1 MSHLVTVLGATG
13 HVGGEAARRLLS
25 GGHRVRAVG
34 RAAGRLGPLAAQ
46 GAETA
51 AGSASDADFLATAF
65 RGAEAAFVMV
75 PPDLGAADFRAHQRA
90 VAEAVAKA
98 LAGSSVRKVVTLS
111 SVGAHL
117 PSGTGPIA
125 GLHEMEGILGAV
137 GGLDV
142 VHLRAAYFLENHLGS
157 IGLIRS
163 QGINGGAI
171 AADLPVA
178 MIATRDIG
186 AAAADLLASG
196 AFSGVSSRELLGA
209 RDVSHAEATSVLGK
223 AIGKPGLPYVQFP
236 YDGALQAFVA
246 AGVSPGVAESF
257 VEMARA
263 FNEGRLR
270 PVEARSAA
278 NTTPTTV
285 EEFAETVFAPAYG
298 AG

>member
-13 HVGGEAARRLLS
+13 HVGGEAARRLLA

-34 RAAGRLGPLAAQ
+34 RDAARLQPLAAR

-51 AGSASDADFLATAF
+51 AGSATDVAFLAEAF

-75 PPDLGAADFRAHQRA
+75 PPDYGAADIRAHQRA
-90 VAEAVAKA
+90 VAEAVART

-125 GLHEMEGILGAV
+125 GLHHMEGILGTVPA
-137 GGLDV
+137 LDV
-142 VHLRAAYFLENHLGS
+142 VHLRAAFFLENHLGS

-171 AADLPVA
+171 EPDLPIA

-186 AAAADLLASG
+186 AVAADLLASG
-196 AFSGVSSRELLGA
+196 AFSGASARELLGA
-209 RDVSHAEATSVLGK
+209 RDVSHAEATRVLGK
-223 AIGKPGLPYVQFP
+223 AIGRPDLPYVQFP
-236 YDGALQAFVA
+236 YDGALQAFLG
-246 AGVSPGVAESF
+246 AGISPSVAESF

-270 PVEARSAA
+270 PVEERSAA
-278 NTTPTTV
+278 NTTPTTI
-285 EEFAETVFAPAYG
+285 EEFAATVFVPAYG